1 MSVTTTITRFLHMYL
16 KKDPVM
22 KNKIISFGE
31 IMLRL
36 TPPDKQLIVQ
46 TSSFDGCYGGSE
58 ANVLVCLSCLGDKT
72 DYLTALPKNDLGLA
86 VIRHLNSFGV
96 GTDNIIRQGERLG
109 MYFLSESA
117 GERPAAVIYN
127 RKDSEVSKL
136 DEGAFNCDEIFKDC
150 SIFHI
155 SGISFAISESSKRL
169 CFELIKA
176 AKERGILVSFDFN
189 YRSKLWTIPQ
199 ASETYKE
206 ILPYIDIVFASQ
218 KDLDVFVE
226 SDIEN
231 FFKRYRCKTV
241 FLREKIIDKL
251 GNGTVSVT
259 VAHKDANDT
268 LTVYPKQT
276 TQFTVLER
284 IGSGDAFAGGVLHV
298 LNKNPH
304 DVVSAVQCGITCFVL
319 KHGIK
324 GDAFTMGTDSILLFN
339 NNFSK
344 DVVR

>member
-1 MSVTTTITRFLHMYL
+1 MG
-16 KKDPVM
+16 
-22 KNKIISFGE
+22 NKIVSFGE

-46 TSSFDGCYGGSE
+46 ASSFDGCYGGSE
-58 ANVLVCLSCLGDKT
+58 ANVLVCLACLGDKT
-72 DYLTALPKNDLGLA
+72 EYLTALPKNDLGLA
-86 VIRHLNSFGV
+86 VTRHLNMFGV
-96 GTDNIIRQGERLG
+96 GTNHVIHQGDRLG

-136 DEGAFNCDEIFKDC
+136 DVGAFDFNDIFKDC
-150 SIFHI
+150 SIFHV

-176 AKERGILVSFDFN
+176 AKERNILVSFDFN
-189 YRSKLWTIPQ
+189 YRSKLWSIPQ
-199 ASETYKE
+199 AAETYRQ
-206 ILPYIDIVFASQ
+206 ILPHVDIVFASQ

-226 SDIEN
+226 ADIEN
-231 FFKRYRCKTV
+231 FFKIYKCKTV

-259 VAHKDANDT
+259 VAHKHDGE
-268 LTVYPKQT
+268 LTIYPKQT
-276 TQFTVLER
+276 TNFTVLER

-298 LNKNPH
+298 LNKNQN
-304 DVVSAVQCGITCFVL
+304 DIVGAVQCGVTCFVL

-324 GDAFTMGTDSILLFN
+324 GDAFTMGKDSILLFN